1 MNFIDLMTSFLRK
14 IRKTF
19 SYLWQTTYYRQLQAH
34 HNKYFSDK
42 KEKKANTT
50 RIDLM

>member
-1 MNFIDLMTSFLRK
+1 MNFNDSMTSFLRK
-14 IRKTF
+14 RRKTF
-19 SYLWQTTYYRQLQAH
+19 SYLWQATDYRQLQAH
-34 HNKYFSDK
+34 HSKYFSDK